1 MPHSILAFF
10 ISDGILEKY
19 RMKYTIHINQLAYH
33 RMGLCGKLDITDL
46 AILDY
51 IHGWCVAPR
60 ADRIVIDHQEYTRIN
75 YTHLIEEMPIL
86 RIREKDTISARIKK
100 LRAHDLIKT
109 FQGKDKTL
117 YVRQT
122 QKCYFLFFSNDNNYY
137 PGRKRATYPKKPDR
151 LSESSGQVLSE
162 KFGQQQ
168 TYNYNN
174 PQITTT
180 EPVVVSEIEI
190 KKVRDILS
198 TMNIPYEGI
207 TDRLISDLIIEKG
220 FSHVF
225 DTARKIAA
233 QYQPGSQPV
242 SNPAGYFKFLVI
254 EGMEAPKGYILKREN
269 APPKKRNEAN
279 SKSQKNRETKDS
291 QDSGPSLEEV
301 RNFVNQLRIGGT
313 KDIQQKVSNSP
324 ARGKLE

>member
-1 MPHSILAFF
+1 
-10 ISDGILEKY
+10 
-19 RMKYTIHINQLAYH
+19 MKYTIHINQLAYH
-33 RMGLCGKLDITDL
+33 RMGLCGKLDITDF

-51 IHGWCVAPR
+51 IHGWCVAPK
-60 ADRIVIDHQEYTRIN
+60 ADRIIIDHQEYTRIN

-86 RIREKDTISARIKK
+86 RIKEKDTVSARIKK
-100 LRAHDLIKT
+100 LRAHDLIRT
-109 FQGKDKTL
+109 VQGKDKTL

-122 QKCYFLFFSNDNNYY
+122 QKCYSIFFSDDNNNYV
-137 PGRKRATYPKKPDR
+137 GRKHPTYPKKPDR
-151 LSESSGQVLSE
+151 LSESSGQALSE

-198 TMNIPYEGI
+198 TMNIHYEGI

-220 FSHVF
+220 FPHVYE
-225 DTARKIAA
+225 TARKIAK

-242 SNPAGYFKFLVI
+242 SNPAGHFKFLVM
-254 EGMEAPKGYILKREN
+254 EGMEAPNGYTSKEEEDWQKCEEAKRKE
-269 APPKKRNEAN
+269 KTIRDRNDAQE
-279 SKSQKNRETKDS
+279 D
-291 QDSGPSLEEV
+291 GPSLEEV
-301 RNFVNQLRIGGT
+301 RNFVTQLCRSGM
-313 KDIQQKVSNSP
+313 KDISHIGSKNP
-324 ARGKLE
+324 ARGRVE

>member
-1 MPHSILAFF
+1 
-10 ISDGILEKY
+10 
-19 RMKYTIHINQLAYH
+19 MKYTIHINQLAYY

-60 ADRIVIDHQEYTRIN
+60 ADRIIIEHQEYTRIN

-86 RIREKDTISARIKK
+86 RIREKDTVSARIKK
-100 LRAHDLIKT
+100 LRAHDLIRT

-122 QKCYFLFFSNDNNYY
+122 KKCYSIFFSDDNNYFT
-137 PGRKRATYPKKPDR
+137 GKKRPPYPKKPDR
-151 LSESSGQVLSE
+151 LSELSGQALSE

-190 KKVRDILS
+190 RKVRDILS

-207 TDRLISDLIIEKG
+207 TDRLISDLITEKG
-220 FSHVF
+220 FLHVYE
-225 DTARKIAA
+225 TARKIAK
-233 QYQPGSQPV
+233 QYQPESQSV
-242 SNPAGYFKFLVI
+242 SNPAGHFKFLVM
-254 EGMEAPKGYILKREN
+254 EGMEAPKGYISKEEEDRKKREE
-269 APPKKRNEAN
+269 AKSKKKKCKDAN
-279 SKSQKNRETKDS
+279 YPQED
-291 QDSGPSLEEV
+291 GPSLEEV
-301 RNFVNQLRIGGT
+301 RNFVNQLRIGG
-313 KDIQQKVSNSP
+313 IQQKGSNGP

>member
-1 MPHSILAFF
+1 
-10 ISDGILEKY
+10 
-19 RMKYTIHINQLAYH
+19 MKYTIHINQLAYH

-51 IHGWCVAPR
+51 IHGWCVAPK
-60 ADRIVIDHQEYTRIN
+60 ADRIIIDHQEYTRIN

-86 RIREKDTISARIKK
+86 RIREKDTLTARIKK
-100 LRAHDLIKT
+100 LRAHDLIRT

-122 QKCYFLFFSNDNNYY
+122 KKCYELFFSDNNNYY
-137 PGRKRATYPKKPDR
+137 PARKRPTYPKKPDR
-151 LSESSGQVLSE
+151 LSELSGQALSE

-174 PQITTT
+174 PKTTTT

-198 TMNIPYEGI
+198 TVKIPYEGI
-207 TDRLISDLIIEKG
+207 TDRLISDLIAEKG
-220 FSHVF
+220 FPHVCE
-225 DTARKIAA
+225 TARKIAK

-242 SNPAGYFKFLVI
+242 SNPAGHFKFLVMK
-254 EGMEAPKGYILKREN
+254 GMDTPLGVMHIPTWEN
-269 APPKKRNEAN
+269 APPKKLNEGN
-279 SKSQKNRETKDS
+279 SKSQENRKTKDS

-301 RNFVNQLRIGGT
+301 RNFVNQLRIGKTSQIGG
-313 KDIQQKVSNSP
+313 KNPS
-324 ARGKLE
+324 RGRP

>member
-1 MPHSILAFF
+1 
-10 ISDGILEKY
+10 
-19 RMKYTIHINQLAYH
+19 MKYTIYINQLAYH

-60 ADRIVIDHQEYTRIN
+60 ADRIIIDHQEYTRIN

-100 LRAHDLIKT
+100 LRAHDLIRT
-109 FQGKDKTL
+109 FQRKDKTL

-122 QKCYFLFFSNDNNYY
+122 QKCYSIFFSDDNSYY
-137 PGRKRATYPKKPDR
+137 PGRKRPTYPKKPDR
-151 LSESSGQVLSE
+151 VSELSGQALSE

-174 PQITTT
+174 PKITTT
-180 EPVVVSEIEI
+180 ESVVVSEIET

-198 TMNIPYEGI
+198 TINISYEGI
-207 TDRLISDLIIEKG
+207 TDRLISDLITEKG

-225 DTARKIAA
+225 ETARKIAK
-233 QYQPGSQPV
+233 QYHPGSQPI
-242 SNPAGYFKFLVI
+242 SNPAGHFKFLVM
-254 EGMEAPKGYILKREN
+254 EGMEAPKGYTSKEEEEDQRKHEKAKRKE
-269 APPKKRNEAN
+269 
-279 SKSQKNRETKDS
+279 KNHTQED
-291 QDSGPSLEEV
+291 GPSLEEV

-313 KDIQQKVSNSP
+313 KDIPKIGSKTP
-324 ARGKLE
+324 PRGES

>member
-1 MPHSILAFF
+1 
-10 ISDGILEKY
+10 
-19 RMKYTIHINQLAYH
+19 MKYTIHINQLAYH

-60 ADRIVIDHQEYTRIN
+60 ADRIIIDHQEYTRIN
-75 YTHLIEEMPIL
+75 YAHLIEEMPIL
-86 RIREKDTISARIKK
+86 RIREKDTISARVKK

-109 FQGKDKTL
+109 FQRRDKTL

-122 QKCYFLFFSNDNNYY
+122 QKCYSIFFSDGNNCAAD
-137 PGRKRATYPKKPDR
+137 GKRPTCPKKPDR
-151 LSESSGQVLSE
+151 VSELSGQAPSE

-174 PQITTT
+174 PKTTTT

-198 TMNIPYEGI
+198 TVKIPYEGI
-207 TDRLISDLIIEKG
+207 TDRLISDLIAERG
-220 FSHVF
+220 FSHVCE
-225 DTARKIAA
+225 TARKIAK

-242 SNPAGYFKFLVI
+242 SNPAGHFKFLVM
-254 EGMEAPKGYILKREN
+254 EGMEAPKGYASKEEDKRKKQEAKRKKKNN
-269 APPKKRNEAN
+269 AQE
-279 SKSQKNRETKDS
+279 D
-291 QDSGPSLEEV
+291 GPSLEEV
-301 RNFVNQLRIGGT
+301 RNFVNQLRIGRT
-313 KDIQQKVSNSP
+313 KDIPKIGSKTPPREES
-324 ARGKLE
+324 

>member
-1 MPHSILAFF
+1 
-10 ISDGILEKY
+10 
-19 RMKYTIHINQLAYH
+19 MKYTIHINQLAYH

-60 ADRIVIDHQEYTRIN
+60 ADRIIIDHQEYTRIN
-75 YTHLIEEMPIL
+75 YAHLIEEMPIL
-86 RIREKDTISARIKK
+86 RIREKDTISARINK
-100 LRAHDLIKT
+100 LRVHDLIKT
-109 FQGKDKTL
+109 FQSKDNTL

-122 QKCYFLFFSNDNNYY
+122 QKCYEIFFSDDNNHFT
-137 PGRKRATYPKKPDR
+137 GRKRPTYPKKPDR
-151 LSESSGQVLSE
+151 LSELSGQALSD

-174 PQITTT
+174 PKTTTT

-190 KKVRDILS
+190 RKVRDILS

-207 TDRLISDLIIEKG
+207 TDRLISDLIAEKG
-220 FSHVF
+220 FPHVF
-225 DTARKIAA
+225 ETARKIAK

-242 SNPAGYFKFLVI
+242 SNPPGHFKFLVV
-254 EGMEAPKGYILKREN
+254 EGMDKRGVHILTREN
-269 APPKKRNEAN
+269 APPRKRNEAN
-279 SKSQKNRETKDS
+279 SKSQENRKTKDS

-301 RNFVNQLRIGGT
+301 RNFVNQLRIGETSQIGG
-313 KDIQQKVSNSP
+313 KNPS
-324 ARGKLE
+324 RGKP